1 LREKIIKKAQYLF
14 ISFGFKS
21 VTMDD
26 IANDLAISKKTI
38 YNFFQNK
45 TELVDATANN
55 LHDQLVIGMS
65 QIRKNSN
72 DPINEF
78 FEVKD
83 LVMEHLHDQRN
94 HSIYQ
99 LEKFYPDIYSKVKRK
114 HLDFMIKSF
123 GEVLSNGIKFGLF
136 RKNIDVDFISRV
148 YFNSISGLM
157 NPEIYPS
164 KIYSLDSC
172 LESYREYF
180 LRSIVTAKGLKKLDS
195 ILKND

>member
-1 LREKIIKKAQYLF
+1 
-14 ISFGFKS
+14 
-21 VTMDD
+21 
-26 IANDLAISKKTI
+26 
-38 YNFFQNK
+38 
-45 TELVDATANN
+45 
-55 LHDQLVIGMS
+55 
-65 QIRKNSN
+65 
-72 DPINEF
+72 
-78 FEVKD
+78 
-83 LVMEHLHDQRN
+83 
-94 HSIYQ
+94 
-99 LEKFYPDIYSKVKRK
+99 
-114 HLDFMIKSF
+114 MIKSF